1 MGRHKVDLKMYKKP
15 AMIQPFIDGEPLPFC
30 KEVVNGRDMKT
41 NDETIKF
48 TTIDD
53 EIVCSTVRNCDLTA
67 YVKIACII
75 LREELLKHGDLY
87 RGFISS
93 IESSLKEQKVTALP
107 FQPERDIADKILK
120 RIIGEDEPD
129 ERKD

>member
-1 MGRHKVDLKMYKKP
+1 MGKHKVDLKMYKKP

-87 RGFISS
+87 NGFVSS
-93 IESSLKEQKVTALP
+93 ILSVLKENSRYIGDGETEIVAEYGENYLA
-107 FQPERDIADKILK
+107 EEIVK
-120 RIIGEDEPD
+120 RIIGEE
-129 ERKD
+129 

>member
-1 MGRHKVDLKMYKKP
+1 MGKHKVDLKMYKKP
-15 AMIQPFIDGEPLPFC
+15 AMVQPFIDGEPLPFC

-41 NDETIKF
+41 NEETIKF
-48 TTIDD
+48 MTIDD

-75 LREELLKHGDLY
+75 LQDELLKHGDLY
-87 RGFISS
+87 NGFLSS

-107 FQPERDIADKILK
+107 FQPEIDIADKILK
-120 RIIGEDEPD
+120 RIIGEE
-129 ERKD
+129 

>member
-1 MGRHKVDLKMYKKP
+1 MGRHKVDLKMYEKP

-41 NDETIKF
+41 NEETIKF

-87 RGFISS
+87 NGFISS
-93 IESSLKEQKVTALP
+93 IESSLKEQKVTGIP
-107 FQPERDIADKILK
+107 FQPENDIAENVLK
-120 RIIGEDEPD
+120 RIIGEE
-129 ERKD
+129 